1 MDHRPPLV
9 EAVNRIGDRWT
20 ILIVASL
27 LDGPQRFGELS
38 GSVDGIAPNVLT
50 KRIRQLEFDGVIR
63 STAYS
68 ERPPR
73 FSYALTDDGRQ
84 LAGALALLST
94 WGSRHMGSSPSAQHP
109 AARHAGQHSLCGAT
123 LETRLW
129 CPTCDRSVDPDS
141 DGELVHL

>member
-1 MDHRPPLV
+1 LV

-20 ILIVASL
+20 LLIVHSL
-27 LDGPQRFGELS
+27 LTGPQRFGELS

-50 KRIRQLEFDGVIR
+50 KRIRQLESDGLIR

-68 ERPPR
+68 DRPPR

-94 WGSRHMGSSPSAQHP
+94 WGSRHAGSRVPSAP
-109 AARHAGQHSLCGAT
+109 HAGQHSRCGT
-123 LETRLW
+123 PLETKLW
-129 CPTCDRSVDPDS
+129 CPTCDQSVDANAD
-141 DGELVHL
+141 DDLIHL